1 MLRSVLLVVLVL
13 SLALAACAPATPV
26 APLATEPYPAPTQGA
41 PSLGGSGSSYPP
53 PVTGVVVESPV
64 SPYPDSSNG
73 DVSAMPYFPQPG
85 DEKMTRGAAYLD
97 SATLLSAESY
107 PPQITLQLVGN
118 LPNPC
123 HQLRVNILRPDAQ
136 NRIQI
141 EVYSVAGTD
150 LACIEVLQPFDAA
163 VPLGSF
169 PPGKYTVFVN
179 GEQIGEFDL

>member
-1 MLRSVLLVVLVL
+1 MLRSLLVVVFVL
-13 SLALAACAPATPV
+13 SVVLTACAPATPITPV
-26 APLATEPYPAPTQGA
+26 PYPAPTQDV
-41 PSLGGSGSSYPP
+41 PVSGGDTGSYPP
-53 PVTGVVVESPV
+53 PTTGIVVESPV
-64 SPYPDSSNG
+64 SPYPDGSAG
-73 DVSAMPYFPQPG
+73 GTVAMPYLPQPG
-85 DEKMTRGAAYLD
+85 DEKMTRGEAYLD
-97 SATLLSAESY
+97 AATLLSAESY

-123 HQLRVNILRPDAQ
+123 HQLRVNIARPDAQ

-169 PPGKYTVFVN
+169 PAGKYTVFVN
-179 GEQIGEFDL
+179 GEQIGEFEN

>member
-1 MLRSVLLVVLVL
+1 MLRSVLFVVFVM

-26 APLATEPYPAPTQGA
+26 TPIAPEPYPAPTQGA
-41 PSLGGSGSSYPP
+41 PASGDTGGSYPDGSS
-53 PVTGVVVESPV
+53 G
-64 SPYPDSSNG
+64 G
-73 DVSAMPYFPQPG
+73 VSAMPYLPQPG

-97 SATLLSAESY
+97 SATLLLAESY
-107 PPQITLQLVGN
+107 PPQITLQLVGS

-163 VPLGSF
+163 IALGSF
-169 PPGKYTVFVN
+169 PAGKYTVFVN
-179 GEQIGEFDL
+179 GEQIGEFDS